1 MSASPRAVIEMQ
13 ANEHPLEYSDRF
25 ESMEEYCLFL
35 MHLRAY
41 EEAAQRSQGLN
52 VLDFGCNNGY
62 GTNLIAGWA
71 ASVFGCDVSET
82 ALADARRRFPTIEF
96 CRIDGFS
103 LPFADDQFDLITSF
117 QVIEHIAD
125 TASYLAEIKRVLRPG
140 GTALLTTP
148 NAAIRLD
155 PGMRPWNR
163 FHVREYRA
171 RELHQVLQGAFVRV
185 DIRGLFA
192 AEELYQIEYGRC
204 QKALALH
211 RNPPPRARRGLANRF
226 AGVAKAMLPATAVH
240 ALRRVR
246 GGSLSGARGRVFD
259 APLLKRFS
267 TRDLRYASTDL
278 DSALDLMA
286 ICACG

>member
-1 MSASPRAVIEMQ
+1 
-13 ANEHPLEYSDRF
+13 
-25 ESMEEYCLFL
+25 
-35 MHLRAY
+35 
-41 EEAAQRSQGLN
+41 
-52 VLDFGCNNGY
+52 
-62 GTNLIAGWA
+62 
-71 ASVFGCDVSET
+71 
-82 ALADARRRFPTIEF
+82 
-96 CRIDGFS
+96 
-103 LPFADDQFDLITSF
+103 
-117 QVIEHIAD
+117 
-125 TASYLAEIKRVLRPG
+125 
-140 GTALLTTP
+140 
-148 NAAIRLD
+148 
-155 PGMRPWNR
+155 MRPWNR

-192 AEELYQIEYGRC
+192 VEELYQIEYGRC

-246 GGSLSGARGRVFD
+246 GGSLSGAGGRVFD

-286 ICACG
+286 ICTCG